1 MTTIRKLKSPGS
13 VVAALVLCLSTYT
26 ASALAGKDYKAPRN
40 SHGQPD
46 LQGLWDFRNLTP
58 LERPKAM
65 GDKATFTPE
74 ELASFKQKAI
84 AANDTDAITD
94 LPAEADVEV
103 PYNSFWLDYGTETGD
118 LRTSLIVDPP
128 NGRLPALTEGA
139 LAALKKGTKSEYPV
153 RDVVSIGLSAVGWR
167 PPGPESLGL
176 SERCLVGFN
185 AGPPLVPSA
194 YNNNLRIVQ
203 TPDHIALVTEMV
215 HTARIIPLDGSAYLP
230 ESMTEW
236 SGDGRGHWDGDT
248 LVVKTKNFTD
258 KTPTFQLPLTLD
270 NPSVA
275 GAVGTAS
282 NMELE
287 ERFTRTGKSSLLYEY
302 TLTDLSTFTQPFT
315 VAIPLSIA
323 DGQMFEYACHE
334 GNYAMSGI
342 LKGARQVEKDEAA
355 TK

>member
-1 MTTIRKLKSPGS
+1 MNTSRKLISQGGL
-13 VVAALVLCLSTYT
+13 VTALMLSLCSYSAST
-26 ASALAGKDYKAPRN
+26 LAEAYKAPRN
-40 SHGQPD
+40 SHDQPD

-58 LERPKAM
+58 LERPKAL

-74 ELASFKQKAI
+74 ELAAFKQQAI

-94 LPAEADVEV
+94 LPAEHDVEV

-128 NGRLPALTEGA
+128 NGRLPELTKEA
-139 LAALKKGTKSEYPV
+139 VAALQKGTKNEYPV
-153 RDVVSIGLSAVGWR
+153 RDVVSIGLSAAGWR

-176 SERCLVGFN
+176 SERCLMGFN

-194 YNNNLRIVQ
+194 YNNNLRIIQ
-203 TPDHIALVTEMV
+203 TPDHVALVTEMV
-215 HTARIIPLDGSAYLP
+215 HTARIIPLDGRPHLP
-230 ESMTEW
+230 KDMTEW
-236 SGDGRGHWDGDT
+236 SGDGRGHWEGDT

-275 GAVGTAS
+275 GAVGSAA

-302 TLTDLSTFTQPFT
+302 TLTDLSTFAKPFT
-315 VAIPLSIA
+315 VAIPLQIA
-323 DGQMFEYACHE
+323 EGLMFEYACHE

-342 LKGARQVEKDEAA
+342 LKGARQVEKDEAVA
-355 TK
+355 Q